1 MLQQCY
7 RKLLTHLCL
16 PKRDSIS
23 SPGGHAV
30 LRRLDIPSLF
40 RCVAD
45 KQNKGLLLR
54 QYAKRDIIKCMNTQ
68 EELIEL
74 KEKSGLSLKKLSD
87 YFGIPYRTL
96 QDWYYG
102 NRKMPEY
109 LLRLMIY
116 KMEMEKL
123 LNDKKEDAPE

>member
-1 MLQQCY
+1 
-7 RKLLTHLCL
+7 
-16 PKRDSIS
+16 
-23 SPGGHAV
+23 
-30 LRRLDIPSLF
+30 
-40 RCVAD
+40 
-45 KQNKGLLLR
+45 
-54 QYAKRDIIKCMNTQ
+54 MNTQ

-116 KMEMEKL
+116 KMEMEKM